1 MSRRTPASPAPTIE
15 LGPGAEDNAFAGML
29 ADLLRQNLE
38 AAPHKVPDFVRL
50 RGSYAIVADD
60 ADIAVTLTFAGG
72 HLTVQSGIRGVPDAT
87 IRGSADIIMNLSNL
101 PLTRRLALP
110 IPRDRA
116 AAAVLQEVAQA
127 ARRGELRIFGML
139 RRFSD
144 LSRLT
149 RVLSV
154 NG

>member
-1 MSRRTPASPAPTIE
+1 MKTDRSSAPRIE
-15 LGPGAEDNAFAGML
+15 LAPGAEDNAFAGML
-29 ADLLRQNLE
+29 ADLLRQNL
-38 AAPHKVPDFVRL
+38 ASKPHKRPDFDRL

-60 ADIAVTLTFAGG
+60 ADIAVTLAFEGG
-72 HLTVQSGIRGVPDAT
+72 QLTVQSGIRGVPDAT
-87 IRGSADIIMNLSNL
+87 IRGSADVIMNLSNL

-110 IPRDRA
+110 IPFDRA
-116 AAAVLQEVAQA
+116 SAAVLKEVAQA
-127 ARRGELRIFGML
+127 AGRGELRIFGML